1 MKMTALL
8 CHLDGTQELV
18 EYELPDAPQTD
29 AQTAPQT
36 ADAQTAPA
44 AAAAAAAGQTEKA
57 E

>member
-29 AQTAPQT
+29 AQTAP
-36 ADAQTAPA
+36 A

>member
-18 EYELPDAPQTD
+18 EYELPDAPQT
-29 AQTAPQT
+29 
-36 ADAQTAPA
+36 ADAQTEPA